1 MRFFKTPFFLPWI
14 FSRREWGFSL
24 EDTSVFL
31 TFDDG
36 PHPAITPWVLDELAK
51 SEIKATFFC
60 VGDNVRKHPDI
71 YNRILK
77 EGHRV
82 GNHSMRHENSS
93 KTNFKKYIA
102 SYQEANKWIDSDLY
116 RPPYGRLSL
125 RKQNRILKDK
135 KIIMWSWL
143 AYDFDVSVST
153 DLILQKAEKQI
164 KKGDILVLHDN
175 PKIKE
180 RIKVILPQLIKII
193 KKKDLSFSLIK

>member
-36 PHPAITPWVLDELAK
+36 PNPAITPWVLDELAK

-135 KIIMWSWL
+135 KIIMWTWL
-143 AYDFDVSVST
+143 SYDFDLSVSMG
-153 DLILQKAEKQI
+153 LILQKAEKQI
-164 KKGDILVLHDN
+164 KAGDILVLHDN
-175 PKIKE
+175 EKVTAKMKELLPK
-180 RIKVILPQLIKII
+180 LIEII
-193 KKKDLSFSLIK
+193 KAKQLDFKTIE